1 MNELL
6 DASLSAPSIVP
17 TILLMLVLLYWFST
31 MIGLVDLS
39 TFDIHLDV
47 DKDINVDKDI
57 QVQKHIELKG
67 DSTDGSDSS
76 VSVTW
81 LNSVLTFFN
90 LGHVPF
96 MVFLSFL
103 VLPMWIISLLANYFL
118 GNTSGILGT
127 LLLLPNLFVS
137 LFIAKILTTPF
148 VKIFAALNKEDNSQ
162 QVILGKVCTLM
173 IAANDEAIGQASVK
187 INGAPLMLNVKTS
200 KGTSLE
206 KGKTA
211 LIIDYHPESKSYLIE
226 PYEM

>member
-1 MNELL
+1 MKELL
-6 DASLSAPSIVP
+6 DASLSTPSIVP
-17 TILLMLVLLYWFST
+17 TILLMLVLLYWLSS
-31 MIGLVDLS
+31 MIGLIDLS
-39 TFDIHLDV
+39 FLDFDLEADKDFHLEV
-47 DKDINVDKDI
+47 DKEFEFSGQEADNTFSIA
-57 QVQKHIELKG
+57 
-67 DSTDGSDSS
+67 
-76 VSVTW
+76 W
-81 LNSVLTFFN
+81 LNSVLSFFN

-96 MVFLSFL
+96 MVFMSFL
-103 VLPMWIISLLANYFL
+103 VLPLWIISLLGNYFL
-118 GNTSGILGT
+118 GNTSIIIGV
-127 LLLLPNLFVS
+127 LLLLPNLLIS

-187 INGAPLMLNVKTS
+187 INGAPLMLNVKTT